1 MLRKTKESR
10 FIFEQQ
16 PVPEGLNP
24 DVAVSLM
31 KDRAMNQVYREGGK
45 IEASRSYGTHSIQST
60 RKPSTIS
67 VAPAAGQSMA
77 ESMRS
82 MIGSMYDQKTVAQ
95 IGIWYTVEVIKDV
108 MTKRE
113 RIEKERSTINID
125 RTRRGYMGTYTEGA
139 M

>member
-16 PVPEGLNP
+16 EVPEGLNP
-24 DVAVSLM
+24 DAAVSLM

-45 IEASRSYGTHSIQST
+45 LEPNRSYGTHTVMST
-60 RKPSTIS
+60 RKPSTIPI
-67 VAPAAGQSMA
+67 APAAGQSMA
-77 ESMRS
+77 DSMRS
-82 MIGSMYDQKTVAQ
+82 MIGGMYDQKAVAQ
-95 IGIWYTVEVIKDV
+95 IGIWYTVEVVKDV
-108 MTKRE
+108 LTKRE